1 MTDLDPTT
9 FRPETRALH
18 SGQKPDPSTHARAV
32 PIYATTSYVFDDA
45 AHAARLFGLEEFG
58 NIYTR
63 IMNPTT
69 DVFEQRV
76 AALEGGVAALG
87 LSSGQAAETL
97 SILNLARA
105 GDNIVSSSSLY
116 GGTYNLFT
124 HTLPK
129 IGITTTYVDGSDP
142 SAFGRAINDKTKAVF
157 LELIGNPRLDVHD
170 LASIADVAHAR
181 GVPVIVD
188 NTFAPLLA
196 QPIRH
201 GADIVIHSATKW
213 IGGHG
218 TAIGGVVV
226 DGGTFD
232 WAASERFKA
241 DFVDPD
247 PSYHGI
253 SYTGA
258 FGNLAFILKLR
269 VQGLRDIGPA
279 LSPFN
284 SFLFLQGLE
293 TLPLRIARHS
303 ENALAVAK
311 WLETRPEV
319 TWVSYPGLESHPS
332 HKLAKRY
339 LTGGFGGVVTFGVKG
354 GGRGRPAAHRQRPD
368 LLAAGQCRRRQVVD
382 HPPGL
387 DHPLPADRGRAA
399 RDRDDGGPRPP
410 VGRSRACRRPHR
422 RPRAGTGGRD
432 RREPGRRRARRRGR
446 VTLKVQATAVAGL
459 PTGTGHLESVD
470 LGAFELDDGTV
481 LPGLTVAYRHDGPA
495 PRAAPQ
501 VLVVHALTGSA
512 DAAGDWWEPLIGPG
526 RALDTD
532 RVGVLAAN
540 LLGGRYGTTGPT
552 SIDPTTQRPYGAS
565 FPSMSTRDQAR
576 AQWRLLDAL
585 GLDRVELVTGGSL
598 GGMVALEVALE
609 RPDAVREVMA
619 IAAPAATGPMAIAW
633 NHLQVELID
642 RLGLDGLALARE
654 LAMTTYRSEKDFDE
668 RFGRSTEAD
677 GTPSIVS
684 YLDHQG
690 RKLVERFD
698 GATYRIL
705 AGAMDRHDIGE
716 HWGGLDGAFARLAT
730 GGTRLTGVG
739 IEDDI
744 LYGPRQVH
752 ELVEWA
758 RGAGVDARYR
768 EIRSTKGHDAFLVE
782 WDQLTAILAEALAA

>member
-1 MTDLDPTT
+1 MAELDPTT

-18 SGQKPDPSTHARAV
+18 SGQKPDPATNARAV

-45 AHAARLFGLEEFG
+45 AHAARLFGLQEFG

-87 LSSGQAAETL
+87 LASGQAAETL

-142 SAFGRAINDKTKAVF
+142 SAFGRAINEKTKAVF

-196 QPIRH
+196 QPIKH

-253 SYTGA
+253 SYTAA

-269 VQGLRDIGPA
+269 VQGLRDIGAA

-284 SFLFLQGLE
+284 AFLFLQGLE
-293 TLPLRIARHS
+293 TLPLRIKRHS

-339 LTGGFGGVVTFGVKG
+339 LSGGYGGDRDVRGQG
-354 GGRGRPAAHRQRPD
+354 RRRGRPAAHRQRPD
-368 LLAAGQCRRRQVVD
+368 LLAAGQRRRREVAD
-382 HPPGL
+382 HPSGI
-387 DHPLPADRGRAA
+387 DDPLPAGARGADLDR
-399 RDRDDGGPRPP
+399 RDRRISSGCRSGSSTSTTSSPTSSRRSRPRPP
-410 VGRSRACRRPHR
+410 TRRPT
-422 RPRAGTGGRD
+422 ASSS
-432 RREPGRRRARRRGR
+432 ARRG
-446 VTLKVQATAVAGL
+446 
-459 PTGTGHLESVD
+459 
-470 LGAFELDDGTV
+470 
-481 LPGLTVAYRHDGPA
+481 
-495 PRAAPQ
+495 
-501 VLVVHALTGSA
+501 
-512 DAAGDWWEPLIGPG
+512 
-526 RALDTD
+526 
-532 RVGVLAAN
+532 
-540 LLGGRYGTTGPT
+540 
-552 SIDPTTQRPYGAS
+552 
-565 FPSMSTRDQAR
+565 
-576 AQWRLLDAL
+576 
-585 GLDRVELVTGGSL
+585 
-598 GGMVALEVALE
+598 
-609 RPDAVREVMA
+609 
-619 IAAPAATGPMAIAW
+619 
-633 NHLQVELID
+633 
-642 RLGLDGLALARE
+642 
-654 LAMTTYRSEKDFDE
+654 
-668 RFGRSTEAD
+668 
-677 GTPSIVS
+677 
-684 YLDHQG
+684 
-690 RKLVERFD
+690 
-698 GATYRIL
+698 
-705 AGAMDRHDIGE
+705 
-716 HWGGLDGAFARLAT
+716 
-730 GGTRLTGVG
+730 
-739 IEDDI
+739 
-744 LYGPRQVH
+744 
-752 ELVEWA
+752 
-758 RGAGVDARYR
+758 
-768 EIRSTKGHDAFLVE
+768 
-782 WDQLTAILAEALAA
+782 